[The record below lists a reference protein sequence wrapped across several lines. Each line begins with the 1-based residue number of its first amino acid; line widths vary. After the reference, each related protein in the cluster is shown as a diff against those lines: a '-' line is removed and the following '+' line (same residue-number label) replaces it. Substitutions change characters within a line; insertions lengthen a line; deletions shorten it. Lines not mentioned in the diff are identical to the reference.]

1 MIKVSTRV
9 RYATRALAEL
19 AAMCADG
26 PTRVETL
33 AERVG
38 VSDRYLAKILQDLR
52 RTGFVRSVRG
62 ARGGYVLLKDPSQ
75 TSVLEL
81 WEALE
86 GPIHPVGCLQDPD
99 SCGKVETC
107 STRQVWLRV
116 QKGVQEALGAST
128 IAELSEGCEEDEERS
143 RGPSE

>member
-9 RYATRALAEL
+9 RYATRALVEL
-19 AAMCADG
+19 SAMCAEG
-26 PTRVETL
+26 PVRVEIL
-33 AERVG
+33 ADRVD

-62 ARGGYVLLKDPSQ
+62 ARGGYLLLKDPST

-86 GPIHPVGCLQDPD
+86 GPIHPVSCLEDPD

-107 STRQVWLRV
+107 STRKVWVRV
-116 QKGVQEALGAST
+116 QTGVQEALEAST
-128 IAELSEGCEEDEERS
+128 IAELAEGCEDDEKRS
-143 RGPSE
+143 